1 MSLNIWPWSRIR
13 ELENELGNCA
23 KHCRYLQS
31 VVRDLQR
38 EERKNLQCLRDLKLS
53 LALKITECEQ
63 LMNALALSPKERKRR
78 RVKIRRGALLWH
90 IFTEHALNGKY

>member
-13 ELENELGNCA
+13 ELENELGSSA
-23 KHCRYLQS
+23 KHCRNLRGIL
-31 VVRDLQR
+31 RDLQHENR
-38 EERKNLQCLRDLKLS
+38 YYLKIIRNLKLS

-90 IFTEHALNGKY
+90 KFTEHELNGKY